1 MKILTAPL
9 LAGLVV
15 VSGQT
20 LAADPVAAARGQQLF
35 QYWCATCHAP
45 EPREDGMLLPGTE
58 TLQNRYKGT
67 VPAALEQRAQLP
79 PSMVELVIRRGIGAM
94 PQFRKTEISDQD
106 MHEIAAYLD
115 HQSGGAG
122 QATGHN
128 FLEPYFG
135 NTFISRHSD
144 GVEYRVLY
152 SADGTFK
159 LSRSGGPDPSAD
171 FEMSGTYTI
180 EGAQVCF
187 HADHPPP
194 QAFSCVPQDQGR
206 KVGETWDVLTPDGS
220 HATHK
225 IIPGLFLHGPKVN

>member
-1 MKILTAPL
+1 MKIATASV

-15 VSGQT
+15 LSGQA
-20 LAADPVAAARGQQLF
+20 LAADPAAAARGQQLF

-58 TLQNRYKGT
+58 TLQNRYQGKL
-67 VPAALEQRAQLP
+67 PAALEQRAQLP
-79 PSMVELVIRRGIGAM
+79 PSMVELVIRKGTGAM

-106 MHEIAAYLD
+106 MHAIAAYLD
-115 HQSGGAG
+115 HQGGGVA
-122 QATGHN
+122 QAAEHS

-152 SADGTFK
+152 SPDGTFK
-159 LSRSGGPDPSAD
+159 LSRSGGPDPSANY
-171 FEMSGTYTI
+171 ELSGTYTI
-180 EGAQVCF
+180 EGVQVCF
-187 HADHPPP
+187 HPPP

-206 KVGETWDVLTPDGS
+206 KVGESWDVLMPDGS
-220 HATHK
+220 HATHT
-225 IIPGLFLHGPKVN
+225 IIPGLFLQGPKAN